1 MSHRIEKAVPV
12 EPMKVMV
19 VFQNGVEKLYD
30 IQQLCSVFPQF
41 MVLKSDKE
49 LYKQV
54 KTDVG
59 GAGISWNDELDLDA
73 EELWE
78 HGICTGKQYA
88 LEPLQELAVKL
99 TEARESRKMT
109 QKVLAECTGITQGDI
124 SKIENG
130 RANPSVQT
138 LQRLAEGLQMTLQI
152 DFRENDY

>member
-12 EPMKVMV
+12 EPMKVKV
-19 VFQNGVEKLYD
+19 VFRNGVEKLYD

-41 MVLKSDKE
+41 MVLQSDKE

-78 HGICTGKQYA
+78 HGICTGKQYD
-88 LEPLQELAVKL
+88 LDPLQELAVKL

-109 QKVLAECTGITQGDI
+109 QKTLAECTGITQGDI

-138 LQRLAEGLQMTLQI
+138 LQRLAKGLQMDLRI
-152 DFRENDY
+152 SFENE